1 MDTDPAG
8 YLLRTVV
15 IPLLVG
21 SLSACQLESEFAFLT
36 LAEPAVEQQ
45 QAAANAGPVKQS
57 PIPPAVASSPGV
69 TLTLGPHWPLERTGE
84 EIRQVL
90 GNPRFVRDDA
100 LAQLWR
106 YRTESCILNLFL
118 FPDAEQ
124 VRATHAMYLQPSL
137 EPLSDRKARNQCL
150 SDLVRYA
157 PAGAGTPP
165 DQSTAGD
172 LSVN

>member
-15 IPLLVG
+15 IALLIG
-21 SLSACQLESEFAFLT
+21 SLSACQLERDLAFLI
-36 LAEPAVEQQ
+36 AVEPAVEHR
-45 QAAANAGPVKQS
+45 QAAANAGPVEQA
-57 PIPPAVASSPGV
+57 PVAPTAASSPGV
-69 TLTLGPHWPLERTGE
+69 TVILGPLWPLDRTGE

-90 GNPRFVRDDA
+90 GDPRFVRDDA

-118 FPDAEQ
+118 FSDAEQ
-124 VRATHAMYLQPSL
+124 VRATHAMYLQPSF
-137 EPLSDRKARNQCL
+137 EPLPDRRARNRCL
-150 SDLVRYA
+150 SDLVRQA
-157 PAGAGTPP
+157 TAGTGTPA
-165 DQSTAGD
+165 DQSTSGD